1 MTGARKSP
9 KDELKALAADVLRLS
24 RLLTKERGG
33 LGAAYLRDEGLRR
46 AYVRYFLP
54 ANRYKI
60 HIPLAEL
67 SLHAKNLLSKE
78 RLRVLDIGAGPGTSL
93 LGVMEFFG
101 RQAQRPS
108 LEFVAVDEV
117 FENLREAEALFQEY
131 RNGHYRPE
139 ASLHIVKATAERL
152 EHHLEGEFDII
163 VLSNVL
169 NELFPGDAEKTAKR
183 AEFLKNVLDRRLGPD
198 GSCIIIEPALRE
210 TSREMAEVVCKL
222 LAEGFTI
229 YAPCPERAFRAVLE
243 NPRDW
248 YHEDVPWD
256 PPALIKEIDELIGL
270 RKDSL
275 KFSYAVLRKDGL
287 SLTDVHGLDSC
298 RIVSEPLVSKGKI
311 EFYVCS
317 PAGRLRVTRL
327 DKDRTPQNASFEDL
341 RRGDIVRFDRPIRE
355 EKRLKAGKDTG
366 VVLLYTCSV

>member
-1 MTGARKSP
+1 MTGARNLS
-9 KDELKALAADVLRLS
+9 KDELKTLAADVLRLS
-24 RLLTKERGG
+24 RLLTKERGS
-33 LGAAYLRDEGLRR
+33 LAAAYLRDEGLRR

-54 ANRYKI
+54 ANMYKI
-60 HIPLAEL
+60 HIPLTEL

-101 RQAQRPS
+101 RQAQKPS
-108 LEFVAVDEV
+108 LEFTAVDAV
-117 FENLREAEALFQEY
+117 PENLREAEALFQEY
-131 RNGHYRPE
+131 RNGHPIN
-139 ASLHIVKATAERL
+139 ASLHTVKATVERL
-152 EHHLEGEFDII
+152 EHHLEGGFDII

-169 NELFPGDAEKTAKR
+169 NELFPGDAKKTAKR
-183 AEFLKNVLDRRLGPD
+183 AEVLKNVLDRHLGPD
-198 GSCIIIEPALRE
+198 GSCVIIEPALRE
-210 TSREMAEVVCKL
+210 TSREMVEVVCDL

-256 PPALIKEIDELIGL
+256 PPALIREIDKLIGL

-287 SLTDVHGLDSC
+287 SLADVHGTDSC
-298 RIVSEPLVSKGKI
+298 RIVSEPLASKGKI
-311 EFYVCS
+311 EFYLCG
-317 PAGRLRVTRL
+317 PGGRLRVARL

-355 EKRLKAGKDTG
+355 EKRLKVGKDT
-366 VVLLYTCSV
+366 VVALLSTCSL